1 MTNKEKKVIFTLIG
15 IMAVVL
21 IIVLIVRGVNKK
33 PVEQQGN
40 VNTENKANEE
50 QYVTQLD
57 DGTKLNNSTNLN
69 NKKTYKTI
77 EISNLQFTS
86 KNGGS
91 ALLADLKNTGK
102 TDFAGEEVTLVL
114 IGENNETIKEIPTAI
129 QSMKAGETKQWNILL
144 TADVVNVKDIK
155 IEVKK

>member
-33 PVEQQGN
+33 PVEQGK

-57 DGTKLNNSTNLN
+57 DGTKLNNSTSLN
-69 NKKTYKTI
+69 SKKTYKTI
-77 EISNLQFTS
+77 EITNPQFTS

-91 ALLADLKNTGK
+91 ALLADLKNTGS

-144 TADVVNVKDIK
+144 TADVVNIKDIK
-155 IEVKK
+155 IEAKK